1 MSYSETARRGV
12 LDQSLVQLRQLAQI
26 EVLAR
31 RHVVAEVR
39 PHVAHRQEVIVVVEQ
54 EFDLALAAE
63 QALDQ
68 SRRRND
74 LRGEIGAAEIEILV
88 AVDLRAQAEGLGE
101 QEFDLARVLDEAFE
115 QRLARPQLEPLAALA
130 ERLLEDVSA
139 LDQRVDAPHRRRMRR
154 LGDRGEGRDRD
165 RRSRQ
170 MVLDE
175 EQQQVP
181 GRVLLGDRNQLL
193 ERLTDPF
200 EKRDD
205 PQEFV
210 FGHPIAVRPACRGS
224 SRSSRPS
231 PPVRRRDFACPARPS
246 ADAIHRDPSRIRC
259 RAQMSPVVAS
269 RRLQRLR
276 E

>member
-1 MSYSETARRGV
+1 MSYSETASAGV
-12 LDQSLVQLRQLAQI
+12 LDQPLVKLRQFAQI

-31 RHVVAEVR
+31 GHVVAKVR
-39 PHVAHRQEVIVVVEQ
+39 PHVAHREEIIVVVEQ

-63 QALDQ
+63 QALDK

-74 LRGEIGAAEIEILV
+74 LRREIGAAEIEIFV
-88 AVDLRAQAEGLGE
+88 AVGLRAQAEGLGE
-101 QEFDLARVLDEAFE
+101 QKFDLARVLDKAFE
-115 QRLARPQLEPLAALA
+115 QRFARPQLEPFAALA
-130 ERLLEDVSA
+130 ERFLEDVAA
-139 LDQRVDAPHRRRMRR
+139 LDQRMDAPHRRRMRR
-154 LGDRGEGRDRD
+154 LGDRGEGGDRD

-170 MVLDE
+170 VVLDE

-181 GRVLLGDRNQLL
+181 GRVLFGDRNQLL

-231 PPVRRRDFACPARPS
+231 PPVRRRNLACPVRDS
-246 ADAIHRDPSRIRC
+246 AAAIHRDPSRIRC
-259 RAQMSPVVAS
+259 GADDAAPLLAPRC
-269 RRLQRLR
+269 RRFR